1 MSQNPSVLDQ
11 KPQVKGVSLIIFSGF
26 DKSIEG
32 DSHMGIYRMY
42 TGNDNETHIEELP
55 LSMHGELGELQ
66 AVKGMQIQ
74 QNAGGRFLD
83 FHQAPNKRWMITL
96 SGELEIGLGDG
107 TVHRF
112 GPGDVRL
119 IEDVTGHGHT
129 TRYVTDHV
137 SALMPLPD

>member
-1 MSQNPSVLDQ
+1 
-11 KPQVKGVSLIIFSGF
+11 
-26 DKSIEG
+26 
-32 DSHMGIYRMY
+32 MGIYRMY
-42 TGNDNETHIEELP
+42 TGPDNETHIEELP
-55 LSMHGELGELQ
+55 LSAHPELGQLQ
-66 AVKGMQIQ
+66 TVKGMQIQ
-74 QNAGGRFLD
+74 QNDGGRFLD

-137 SALMPLPD
+137 SALMPLPE